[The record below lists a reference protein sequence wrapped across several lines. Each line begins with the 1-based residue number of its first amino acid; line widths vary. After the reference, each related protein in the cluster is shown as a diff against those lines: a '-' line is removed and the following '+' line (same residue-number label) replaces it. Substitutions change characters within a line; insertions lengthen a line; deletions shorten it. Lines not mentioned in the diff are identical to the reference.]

1 MAKRTSTPSTKPEP
15 EPATPEVRELPLV
28 ALRETVIFPEMI
40 VPLQVGREK
49 SVAALN
55 AAVESGGPIALV
67 TQRQAEQEDIGDP
80 SELYEVG
87 TLAKIAQ
94 VVQLQDGTVRAIVQG
109 QTRIRVHGFSQTG
122 PYLAARVEELPD
134 ETPEGVEIQALVRS
148 VQAQIEQYV
157 ANGAPVPPEAAVA
170 ARNITEPGLLADMVA
185 YSPDMSTE
193 QRQELL
199 ETIDVEQRLKLVSA
213 FLARQI
219 EILELKGKIQSE
231 VKSEMDKTQREY
243 ILREQLKA
251 IQRELGEDDPQQ
263 AEINELREKVEAA
276 GMPEEVRARAIK
288 EIDRMSRIP
297 SASPEVGV
305 IRTYVD
311 WLVSLPWNVSTDD
324 RLDIR
329 EAAQILDEDHYG
341 LEKIK
346 ERILEYLAVRTL
358 ADTIRSPILLFVG
371 PPGVGKTS
379 LGKSIAKAMG
389 RKFTRMSLGG
399 IHDEAEI
406 RGHRRTYIGALPGR
420 IIQSI
425 KTAGTNNPVFM
436 LDEVDKIG
444 MDFRGDPSSALLEVL
459 DPEQNFSFQD
469 NYLEVPF
476 DLRKVLF
483 VATANLLDPIPAAL
497 RDRMEVIQ
505 LPGYTQQEKTEI
517 ARRFLVPK
525 QMENHGLT
533 AKHVE
538 VTDEVL
544 VALVQAYTKEAGVR
558 NLERELANV
567 MRKVARGVAEGRK
580 RKTVVDM
587 KKLEDY
593 LGPPRFEY
601 GELEAEDQTG
611 SATGLVVTEVGGD
624 VVAVEVTMMEGKE
637 DFILTGQ
644 LGDVMR
650 ESARA
655 ALSWIRSNAAVARH
669 LARAVREAHPPHPRP
684 GRCHPQGRPVRRRD
698 DGDRDGLRAHGHPR
712 PQGRRDDRRDHAPRP
727 GAADRRPQVEDP
739 RRAPLGCRHGHPAEE
754 EREGPA
760 GHPRGDPQAGQ
771 ARPRRQHG
779 AGAGGG
785 APPPPEAAEVRPSD
799 DRRGRRHAPQAR
811 AGVPRPAH
819 DLPAGRPAAGRGQGR
834 PLGTRHRRAA
844 TCVPA
849 VPRIPIDGVP
859 RLLRDPRSA
868 SLGHA
873 GRDQEG
879 IPEAR
884 PRAPSRSEPRGHD
897 RRAAVQG
904 RQRGERRPVRRRQAE
919 AVRPARLE
927 LGAGAAR
934 RGTEL
939 RRCGCRSVRRRR
951 PVRGVRR
958 PRRQRPL
965 RVPDRRRR
973 RVLRLLPDVLLGR
986 RGRRCL
992 PGGRRPRLR
1001 GRADGP
1007 PHGWL
1012 RPQLPGHPGR
1022 DGLRRERRGGRP
1034 RKAAGPSPKA
1044 KPAASPPR
1052 SRRPPS

>member
-1 MAKRTSTPSTKPEP
+1 MAKQAKAEQAAQPEK
-15 EPATPEVRELPLV
+15 AGVREVPLV

-55 AAVESGGPIALV
+55 AAVDAGGPIVLV
-67 TQRQAEQEDIGDP
+67 TQRTAEQEDITDP
-80 SELYEVG
+80 AELYEVG
-87 TLAKIAQ
+87 TIAKIAQ

-109 QTRIRVHGFSQTG
+109 QHRVRVKSFAKTS
-122 PYLAARVEELPD
+122 PYLSAIIEELHDDVP
-134 ETPEGVEIQALVRS
+134 TGVEIQALMRS

-157 ANGAPVPPEAAVA
+157 ANGAPVPPEAGVA

-185 YSPDMSTE
+185 YSPEMSTE

-199 ETIDVEQRLKLVSA
+199 ETTDVEQRLKLVSA
-213 FLARQI
+213 FLARQT

-263 AEINELREKVEAA
+263 AEINELREKVESS

-311 WLVSLPWNVSTDD
+311 WLVSLPWTTSTDD
-324 RLDIR
+324 RLNIK

-341 LEKIK
+341 LEKVK
-346 ERILEYLAVRTL
+346 ERILEYLAVRSL

-379 LGKSIAKAMG
+379 LGKSIARAMG
-389 RKFTRMSLGG
+389 RKFVRMSLGG

-420 IIQSI
+420 IIQSV

-505 LPGYTQQEKTEI
+505 LPGYTQMEKVQI

-525 QMENHGLT
+525 QMENHGLK

-538 VTDEVL
+538 IADEVL
-544 VALVQAYTKEAGVR
+544 TELVQGYTHEAGVR
-558 NLERELANV
+558 NLERELASI
-567 MRKVARGVAEGRK
+567 MRKVARTVAEGRK
-580 RKTVVDM
+580 RKTVVDI
-587 KKLEDY
+587 KKLNEY

-601 GELEAEDQTG
+601 GELEAVDQIG

-624 VVAVEVTMMEGKE
+624 VVAVEVTKMVGKE

-655 ALSWIRSNAAVARH
+655 ALSWIRTHADELGIPLETFERNTLHIHVPAGAIPKDGPSAGVT
-669 LARAVREAHPPHPRP
+669 LATAMVSALT
-684 GRCHPQGRPVRRRD
+684 GIPVRKDVAMTGEITLRGRVLPI
-698 DGDRDGLRAHGHPR
+698 GGLKSKILAAH
-712 PQGRRDDRRDHAPRP
+712 
-727 GAADRRPQVEDP
+727 
-739 RRAPLGCRHGHPAEE
+739 L
-754 EREGPA
+754 
-760 GHPRGDPQAGQ
+760 
-771 ARPRRQHG
+771 
-779 AGAGGG
+779 AGAGMVILPRKNEKDLRDIPEEIRKQVKLVL
-785 APPPPEAAEVRPSD
+785 ADSMDQVLEAAL
-799 DRRGRRHAPQAR
+799 RRKPQPLKSA
-811 AGVPRPAH
+811 
-819 DLPAGRPAAGRGQGR
+819 DPAG
-834 PLGTRHRRAA
+834 
-844 TCVPA
+844 
-849 VPRIPIDGVP
+849 
-859 RLLRDPRSA
+859 
-868 SLGHA
+868 
-873 GRDQEG
+873 QE
-879 IPEAR
+879 
-884 PRAPSRSEPRGHD
+884 
-897 RRAAVQG
+897 
-904 RQRGERRPVRRRQAE
+904 
-919 AVRPARLE
+919 
-927 LGAGAAR
+927 
-934 RGTEL
+934 
-939 RRCGCRSVRRRR
+939 
-951 PVRGVRR
+951 
-958 PRRQRPL
+958 
-965 RVPDRRRR
+965 
-973 RVLRLLPDVLLGR
+973 
-986 RGRRCL
+986 
-992 PGGRRPRLR
+992 PGGRGSKGAV
-1001 GRADGP
+1001 GRV
-1007 PHGWL
+1007 
-1012 RPQLPGHPGR
+1012 RQTQFPGDQPTVVV
-1022 DGLRRERRGGRP
+1022 
-1034 RKAAGPSPKA
+1034 
-1044 KPAASPPR
+1044 
-1052 SRRPPS
+1052 

>member
-1 MAKRTSTPSTKPEP
+1 MAKRPSKSEEP
-15 EPATPEVRELPLV
+15 KQPAAEARELPLV

-40 VPLQVGREK
+40 VPLQVGRDK

-55 AAVESGGPIALV
+55 AATESGGLIALV
-67 TQRQAEQEDIGDP
+67 TQRRAEQEEIGDP
-80 SELYEVG
+80 SELYTIG
-87 TLAKIAQ
+87 TMAKIAQ

-109 QTRIRVHGFSQTG
+109 QRRIRILGFAQTA
-122 PYLAARVEELPD
+122 PHLVARIEELTD
-134 ETPEGVEIQALVRS
+134 AVPEGVEIQALIRS

-170 ARNITEPGLLADMVA
+170 ARNITEAGLLADMVA

-199 ETIDVEQRLKLVSA
+199 ETTDVELRLKLVSN

-263 AEINELREKVEAA
+263 AEINELREKVESS
-276 GMPEEVRARAIK
+276 GMPEEVLARAIK

-311 WLVSLPWNVSTDD
+311 WLVSLPWNTSTED
-324 RLDIR
+324 RLNIK
-329 EAAQILDEDHYG
+329 EAALILDEDHYG

-346 ERILEYLAVRTL
+346 ERILEYLAVRSL

-379 LGKSIAKAMG
+379 LGKSIARAMG

-505 LPGYTQQEKTEI
+505 LPGYTQTEKVEI

-525 QMENHGLT
+525 QMENHGLK

-538 VTDEVL
+538 VTQEAL
-544 VALVQAYTKEAGVR
+544 VELVQAYTHEAGVR
-558 NLERELANV
+558 NLERELASA
-567 MRKVARGVAEGRK
+567 MRKVARQVAEGRK
-580 RKTVVDM
+580 RKTIIDV
-587 KKLEDY
+587 KKLNEY

-624 VVAVEVTMMEGKE
+624 VVAVEVTKMEGKE

-655 ALSWIRSNAAVARH
+655 ALSWIRSNAASLGITRETFETNTLHIHVPAGATPKDGPSAGVTMAVAMVSA
-669 LARAVREAHPPHPRP
+669 LT
-684 GRCHPQGRPVRRRD
+684 GIPVRKDVAMTGEITLRGRVLPI
-698 DGDRDGLRAHGHPR
+698 GGLKSKILAAH
-712 PQGRRDDRRDHAPRP
+712 
-727 GAADRRPQVEDP
+727 
-739 RRAPLGCRHGHPAEE
+739 L
-754 EREGPA
+754 
-760 GHPRGDPQAGQ
+760 
-771 ARPRRQHG
+771 
-779 AGAGGG
+779 AGAGMVILPRKNEKDLRDIPEEIRKQLKLVL
-785 APPPPEAAEVRPSD
+785 ADNMDQVLEAA
-799 DRRGRRHAPQAR
+799 
-811 AGVPRPAH
+811 
-819 DLPAGRPAAGRGQGR
+819 L
-834 PLGTRHRRAA
+834 
-844 TCVPA
+844 
-849 VPRIPIDGVP
+849 
-859 RLLRDPRSA
+859 
-868 SLGHA
+868 
-873 GRDQEG
+873 
-879 IPEAR
+879 
-884 PRAPSRSEPRGHD
+884 
-897 RRAAVQG
+897 
-904 RQRGERRPVRRRQAE
+904 
-919 AVRPARLE
+919 
-927 LGAGAAR
+927 
-934 RGTEL
+934 
-939 RRCGCRSVRRRR
+939 RRR
-951 PVRGVRR
+951 P
-958 PRRQRPL
+958 RPL
-965 RVPDRRRR
+965 EPVTTT
-973 RVLRLLPDVLLGR
+973 VG
-986 RGRRCL
+986 GGGGGSK
-992 PGGRRPRLR
+992 PGGASRVRTPFPP
-1001 GRADGP
+1001 ADQ
-1007 PHGWL
+1007 
-1012 RPQLPGHPGR
+1012 PQVVVQGTR
-1022 DGLRRERRGGRP
+1022 
-1034 RKAAGPSPKA
+1034 
-1044 KPAASPPR
+1044 
-1052 SRRPPS
+1052 